1 MRAAYGGNWEEYKE
15 ELLEQY
21 FVTGIA
27 VCHVALAQV
36 TCADFRTLG
45 DGGDVRSHRIIN
57 LPTSS
62 LLLRALP
69 CDPRHFLPRISRATL
84 LVSPRICSL
93 TLTNTCLP
101 RSHTKIFDGEYDGYL
116 WPCAGFWVFDRFIR
130 LVRIGLLN
138 WRVLNP
144 KDDLLKRNRA
154 TAVYD
159 AEGDIIRLTVR
170 PSTNFAV
177 GAGVHYY
184 IYTPTLSFMLWENH
198 PFTLSAWRNL
208 PLPCDA
214 EAGQTLSAAE
224 EIQQVHEQ
232 TASGGSDSPIDEKE
246 VSIASKR
253 GAGTVASHSS
263 QQELIFIIRP
273 YKGMTSGLKKQLM
286 KAPGHTKELLVLLEG
301 PYGVKTN
308 LAPYERV
315 LMISGGSGVSGITSY
330 LCEQGAHAP
339 DRHTRFVWAARE
351 ESFVS
356 DVVEKDLA
364 SFVDRD
370 DVVLDLYLTRG
381 PQVATQDRKTGVE
394 ATLRRLSSQVG
405 AANGPRVTYAKPNV
419 AELLDNEIGQ
429 LLTKDSRLAVVVCG
443 PGRLADDVRRE
454 VVRSIGSKIDASR
467 IELHEESFGW

>member
-1 MRAAYGGNWEEYKE
+1 MSYSSSKCFSAY
-15 ELLEQY
+15 LP
-21 FVTGIA
+21 VT
-27 VCHVALAQV
+27 
-36 TCADFRTLG
+36 
-45 DGGDVRSHRIIN
+45 
-57 LPTSS
+57 
-62 LLLRALP
+62 P
-69 CDPRHFLPRISRATL
+69 CSFS
-84 LVSPRICSL
+84 
-93 TLTNTCLP
+93 
-101 RSHTKIFDGEYDGYL
+101 RSHTEIFDGEYDGYL
-116 WPCAGFWVFDRFIR
+116 WPCVGFWVFDRFIR

-144 KDDLLKRNRA
+144 KDDQLKRNKA
-154 TAVYD
+154 TAAYD
-159 AEGDIIRLTVR
+159 PEGDIIRLTVR
-170 PSTNFAV
+170 PSMNLAV

-214 EAGQTLSAAE
+214 ETGQGPIGTE

-232 TASGGSDSPIDEKE
+232 TASGGTDSPLDSKE
-246 VSIASKR
+246 GSIVSKHGT
-253 GAGTVASHSS
+253 GAAVSYSS
-263 QQELIFIIRP
+263 QQELVFIIRP
-273 YKGMTSGLKKQLM
+273 YKGMTNGLKKQLL
-286 KAPGHTKELLVLLEG
+286 KAPGYTKDLIVLLEG
-301 PYGVKTN
+301 PYGVKADLT
-308 LAPYERV
+308 PYERV
-315 LMISGGSGVSGITSY
+315 LMISGGSGVTGITSY

-339 DRHTRFVWAARE
+339 GRHTRFVWAARE

-381 PQVATQDRKTGVE
+381 PQVANQPEDKKMGVE
-394 ATLRRLSSQVG
+394 ATLRKLSSRAG
-405 AANGPRVTYAKPNV
+405 AANGPRVTYGKPNV
-419 AELLDNEIGQ
+419 AELLDEEIGQ

>member
-1 MRAAYGGNWEEYKE
+1 M
-15 ELLEQY
+15 
-21 FVTGIA
+21 
-27 VCHVALAQV
+27 
-36 TCADFRTLG
+36 
-45 DGGDVRSHRIIN
+45 
-57 LPTSS
+57 
-62 LLLRALP
+62 
-69 CDPRHFLPRISRATL
+69 
-84 LVSPRICSL
+84 SPRICSL

-394 ATLRRLSSQVG
+394 ATLRRLSSRVG